1 MWCHPLGH
9 SMRAKLAV
17 LLALSVFAVSAAAAL
32 PVATIS
38 VDGAKGPNR
47 FKVEIAGDHASQ
59 EKGLMFRKTLAS
71 DAGMLFDFHTD
82 VMTSFWMKNTIL
94 PLDII
99 FVRSDGTISSIAAD
113 AVPFS
118 EASIPSTEP
127 VRAVLEINAGRA
139 RALGIKPGDKIHAE
153 IFHDAR

>member
-1 MWCHPLGH
+1 
-9 SMRAKLAV
+9 MRVKLTV
-17 LLALSVFAVSAAAAL
+17 LLALFLFSPSAAL
-32 PVATIS
+32 PLPVTTIS
-38 VDGAKGPNR
+38 VDGAKRANR

-59 EKGLMFRKTLAS
+59 EKGLMFRKTLAP

-82 VMTSFWMKNTIL
+82 VMTAFWMKNTIL

-99 FVRSDGTISSIAAD
+99 FVRSDGTISSIAAN

-139 RALGIKPGDKIHAE
+139 KALGIEPGDKIHAD
-153 IFHDAR
+153 IFHNAR

>member
-1 MWCHPLGH
+1 
-9 SMRAKLAV
+9 MRAKLAV
-17 LLALSVFAVSAAAAL
+17 FLALCLLAVPAAQAL
-32 PVATIS
+32 PVTTIS

-59 EKGLMFRKTLAS
+59 EKGLMFRKTLAP
-71 DAGMLFDFHTD
+71 DAGMLFDFHVD

-99 FVRSDGTISSIAAD
+99 FVRADGTISSIAAN

-139 RALGIKPGDKIHAE
+139 KALGIEPGDRIHAE
-153 IFHDAR
+153 IFHNAR

>member
-1 MWCHPLGH
+1 
-9 SMRAKLAV
+9 MRAKLAV
-17 LLALSVFAVSAAAAL
+17 LLALLLFAGSAAGAL

-38 VDGAKGPNR
+38 VDGAKGPSR
-47 FKVEIAGDHASQ
+47 FRVEIAGDHASQ
-59 EKGLMFRKTLAS
+59 EKGLMFRKTLAP
-71 DAGMLFDFHTD
+71 DAGMLFDFHAD

-99 FVRSDGTISSIAAD
+99 FVRSDGTISSIAAN

-127 VRAVLEINAGRA
+127 IRAVLEINAGRA
-139 RALGIKPGDKIHAE
+139 RALGIEPGDRIHAE
-153 IFHDAR
+153 IFHNAR